1 MSYVCKKVVRLN
13 GQEYYPGEVIP
24 ENEVLPERVRAL
36 KWSGY
41 LVDTKETAGIQEGLE
56 NLFSQEEVDRKVS
69 EAVQEALA
77 GINQEEPEVFGGN
90 VPIPIKGE
98 NEELVLFLMTPEE
111 ISTAVQILQMNA
123 EEGVKAV
130 SDVASENALIMLHA
144 IDSRK
149 TIKEAAKKQADLLF
163 TEAQAKP

>member
-1 MSYVCKKVVRLN
+1 MSYVCKKVVRLS

-36 KWSGY
+36 KWSSY
-41 LVDTKETAGIQEGLE
+41 IVDTEETAGIQKGQEH
-56 NLFSQEEVDRKVS
+56 LFSQEEVDKKVS
-69 EAVQEALA
+69 EAVEKALA
-77 GINQEEPEVFGGN
+77 RISQEEPEAFEGIVS
-90 VPIPIKGE
+90 IPIKLE
-98 NEELVLFLMTPEE
+98 NEESVLLIMTPEE
-111 ISTAVQILQMNA
+111 IATAVQILQMNTDEGTKVIA
-123 EEGVKAV
+123 EVK
-130 SDVASENALIMLHA
+130 SENVLIMLHA

>member
-41 LVDTKETAGIQEGLE
+41 IVDTKKTVEIQEEQEHL
-56 NLFSQEEVDRKVS
+56 LSQEEVAKKVS
-69 EAVQEALA
+69 EAVEEALA
-77 GINQEEPEVFGGN
+77 RSSQEEPEAFEQTIS
-90 VPIPIKGE
+90 IPIKGE
-98 NEELVLFLMTPEE
+98 DEKPALLLMMPEE
-111 ISTAVQILQMNA
+111 IVAAVQILQMNTDEGTKAIA
-123 EEGVKAV
+123 EVK
-130 SDVASENALIMLHA
+130 SENILIMLHA